1 MNEKLQEIEAQLAD
15 IQESMTEWQGYWS
28 GEGGDGLEEANTL
41 WEIAG
46 AVSIL
51 AHIVHGLAKSA
62 HAEKLG
68 GGADD

>member
-1 MNEKLQEIEAQLAD
+1 MNEKLQEIEAQLGG
-15 IQESMTEWQGYWS
+15 IQDGMTEWQGYWS

-51 AHIVHGLAKSA
+51 AHIVHGLAKCA

>member
-1 MNEKLQEIEAQLAD
+1 MNEKLQEIETQLAD
-15 IQESMTEWQGYWS
+15 IQDSMTEWQGYWS

-41 WEIAG
+41 WELAG

-51 AHIVHGLAKSA
+51 AHVVHGLAKSL
-62 HAEKLG
+62 HAGKPE